1 MISASRNRIFL
12 KSKIHTLLFY
22 LCTKFKMMILIE
34 PVKNPI
40 FILFRL
46 HTLMWKSCYNLINYF
61 SWSSLH
67 CIAVLGRCI
76 ILYSNALPFHGFKS
90 LLKRM
95 KCTLVERNL
104 ECKTV
109 AFFWIIHTKIC
120 STIFNNQFLTVVF
133 QEIWKNF
140 FNLHSFLRLHSIWN
154 IFFFLSLQVQ
164 CRLFRNWRIL

>member
-1 MISASRNRIFL
+1 MNFKINKKIEIEFFL

-46 HTLMWKSCYNLINYF
+46 HNLMWKSCYNLINYF

-109 AFFWIIHTKIC
+109 AFF
-120 STIFNNQFLTVVF
+120 SSIF
-133 QEIWKNF
+133 W
-140 FNLHSFLRLHSIWN
+140 HSIWKFN
-154 IFFFLSLQVQ
+154 PENGFGNFKNHWLCKKYVVLFLTISS
-164 CRLFRNWRIL
+164 